1 MTSDGAR
8 MRPEDSPEEM
18 EDIDPGL
25 ARERTELAW
34 TRTAISFAAV
44 GVVILK
50 TSPVAGGAVLA
61 LGALVW
67 GIGRLMRRYE
77 RDLTRQAGAGERPR
91 LLLLITITVTAVSL
105 IAVAVAVVGGTSPL
119 TPR

>member
-8 MRPEDSPEEM
+8 MPPEDSAEEM

-44 GVVILK
+44 GGVILR

-77 RDLTRQAGAGERPR
+77 RDRTRRAGSGEQPR
-91 LLLLITITVTAVSL
+91 LLLLITLTVTAVSL
-105 IAVAVAVVGGTSPL
+105 IAVAVAMVGGKSPL